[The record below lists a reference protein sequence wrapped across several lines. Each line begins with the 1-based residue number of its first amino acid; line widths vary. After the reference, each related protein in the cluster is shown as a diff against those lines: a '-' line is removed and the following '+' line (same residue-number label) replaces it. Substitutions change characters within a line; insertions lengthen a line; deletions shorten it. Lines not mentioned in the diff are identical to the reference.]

1 MQFDID
7 VTHVEPGTSIEQSVC
22 ETIIGIKRE
31 SDAYQYNF
39 LLMQLGDFIEK
50 SLWKI
55 GKQYT
60 VRTTGGS
67 VQILTHEEASK
78 YNDSRFDLAIGKLR
92 RCNRRLMA
100 VDPGKLTPGARLDH
114 GTAIIRQSRILALVK
129 TATRKISLEAHK
141 DNRPPI
147 VIGKK

>member
-7 VTHVEPGTSIEQSVC
+7 VTNVEPGTNIEQSVC
-22 ETIIGIKRE
+22 ETIVGIKRE
-31 SDAYQYNF
+31 ADAYQYNF

-78 YNDSRFDLAIGKLR
+78 YNDSRFDLAIAKLR

-100 VDPGKLTPGARLDH
+100 VDPGRLTPAARLDH

-129 TATRKISLEAHK
+129 TATRSISLEAHEDK
-141 DNRPPI
+141 RPPI